1 MTSEQACLVFS
12 PFSPI
17 EWVLWSQDWTNT
29 QTPEGHS
36 LKLLFIVHMLI
47 MHAIVM
53 STTPEHHAVA
63 MAIKG
68 LPWQVYIA

>member
-1 MTSEQACLVFS
+1 MGIMESRLNR
-12 PFSPI
+12 PPKHR
-17 EWVLWSQDWTNT
+17 
-29 QTPEGHS
+29 EGHS
-36 LKLLFIVHMLI
+36 LKLLFIVHVLI

-53 STTPEHHAVA
+53 STTPDHHAVA